1 MIMHTEVVEGSFRH
15 GVAWEYRMTARRVQG
30 QKLLDI
36 RTVYY
41 NEYGDMTAIAGHAE
55 ALTTGI
61 EGGIKTILEMV
72 ELAMTKPEIDLDNN
86 INILNEGSWGGL
98 DELWLI
104 ENGLTRRALGKG
116 E

>member
-1 MIMHTEVVEGSFRH
+1 MIMFTEVVEGSFRH

-55 ALTTGI
+55 VLTTGSV
-61 EGGIKTILEMV
+61 ERTKALLEMV
-72 ELAMTKPEIDLDNN
+72 EVAMTKPEIDLDNN
-86 INILNEGSWGGL
+86 INILTKSYWGGL

-104 ENGLTRRALGKG
+104 ENGLARRAIGKG